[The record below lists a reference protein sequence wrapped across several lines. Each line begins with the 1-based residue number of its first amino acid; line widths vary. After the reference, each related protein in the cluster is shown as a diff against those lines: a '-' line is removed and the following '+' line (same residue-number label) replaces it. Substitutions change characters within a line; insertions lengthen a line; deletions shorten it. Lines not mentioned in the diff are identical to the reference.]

1 MQEFISGG
9 YSVPMLKMSIF
20 IPVPYRLSYYSVMVW
35 FETKK
40 CDVSIVDLLVIQGV
54 L

>member
-20 IPVPYRLSYYSVMVW
+20 IPVPYRLSYYSIMVW